1 MVSCMEM
8 WYSNGEV
15 INMAT
20 KAHLEGN
27 KRYLE
32 KLDHYTIRFPG
43 GAKEK
48 IMQHAKESGKS
59 LNAYIIGLIE
69 ADMGKLSAE

>member
-1 MVSCMEM
+1 MC
-8 WYSNGEV
+8 YSINGV

-32 KLDHYTIRFPG
+32 KLDRGVFYVPKG
-43 GAKEK
+43 GLERIKA
-48 IMQHAKESGKS
+48 HATKTGKS
-59 LNAYIIGLIE
+59 LNAYILGLIE
-69 ADMGKLSAE
+69 ADMGKLAEEEDA

>member
-1 MVSCMEM
+1 
-8 WYSNGEV
+8 
-15 INMAT
+15 MAT

-32 KLDHYTIRFPG
+32 KLDHYTIRLPG
-43 GAKEK
+43 GTKEK
-48 IMQHAKESGKS
+48 IMRHAKENGKS

-69 ADMGKLSAE
+69 ADMGALTKGEEDA